1 MAFHENRHIS
11 FFILLAYIVLAFFAA
26 KLFFS
31 VVFPWTIPL
40 IISVIMSAVIEKPV
54 KHLEKR
60 KIPRKIAS
68 AVCTLFYLTLFG
80 TLCYFIVSVTVS
92 QVKIL
97 ALELP
102 GLAESLMDKLE
113 IILANLEKTLS
124 GLPLH
129 KLGIDIS
136 SLDSLLSGIKLPDFK
151 ASYIINPVFK
161 AAVSLPTILISVV
174 FVFVSTYFLT
184 SERKTITAFMAKQLS
199 PRVKEV
205 LEELRTFMYS
215 SVFGWIKAQL
225 ILICITSFELMVGFT
240 LMKIPY
246 AFLLAIIIA
255 IIDALPILGVGTV
268 LIPWAVICIFTGDVL
283 TGALLCLM
291 YAVVLIV
298 RNSIEPKILSVQI
311 GLHPFVTLL
320 CIYFGYRLA
329 GFGGMFLVPFTVILL
344 CKLQEL
350 VVIKFFKE

>member
-1 MAFHENRHIS
+1 MAFHENKHIS

-60 KIPRKIAS
+60 KVPRKIAS

-161 AAVSLPTILISVV
+161 AAVSLPTILIFHIFSHKREKDHNGIYGKAALAE
-174 FVFVSTYFLT
+174 SQ
-184 SERKTITAFMAKQLS
+184 RS
-199 PRVKEV
+199 PRGTENI
-205 LEELRTFMYS
+205 Y
-215 SVFGWIKAQL
+215 VFL
-225 ILICITSFELMVGFT
+225 GFRLDKGSAHT
-240 LMKIPY
+240 H
-246 AFLLAIIIA
+246 
-255 IIDALPILGVGTV
+255 
-268 LIPWAVICIFTGDVL
+268 
-283 TGALLCLM
+283 
-291 YAVVLIV
+291 
-298 RNSIEPKILSVQI
+298 
-311 GLHPFVTLL
+311 LHNLF
-320 CIYFGYRLA
+320 
-329 GFGGMFLVPFTVILL
+329 
-344 CKLQEL
+344 
-350 VVIKFFKE
+350 